1 MSRISVI
8 IPVYNAE
15 RYLPDCLE
23 SIIGQTFDDYEI
35 IIVNDGSTDNSQKII
50 ENFAKSCDKIKNF
63 TIENGGVSKARN
75 FGISVAS
82 GEYIVFADA
91 DDTVE
96 KDYIEQLSNN
106 ARDGTLT
113 LCAYNKIYL
122 DRKKKYKEIWRADN
136 KDDVSVTD
144 DFYKVYSKWLFNSPW
159 NKLYSKKIIDVNE
172 IAFDIGLNV
181 GEDLIFNAKYVE
193 KSKIN
198 SFIVINKP
206 LYNYY
211 VRNVESNSTRYDYS
225 ICEKVLTHR
234 DYIMS
239 CMKQFNVTEEEKANI
254 DGTFFNQI
262 NEYLYIKLD
271 KKQMLHAFENE
282 KLLEFLKIVSDVK
295 SKKLTER
302 NKFNTLRRI
311 FRRKRKIADI
321 KASIRGVR

>member
-1 MSRISVI
+1 MSKINVI
-8 IPVYNAE
+8 IPVYNAGK
-15 RYLPDCLE
+15 YLTACLKSMTE
-23 SIIGQTFDDYEI
+23 QTFDDYEI
-35 IIVNDGSTDNSQKII
+35 IIVNDGSTDNSQEII
-50 ENFAKSCDKIKNF
+50 EGFAKNCDKIKSF
-63 TIENGGVSKARN
+63 MIENGGVSKARN

-96 KDYIEQLSNN
+96 KDYIKQLSDN
-106 ARDGTLT
+106 ARDGALT

-122 DRKKKYKEIWRADN
+122 DRKKGYNEIWRADN
-136 KDDVSVTD
+136 KNDVLVTD
-144 DFYKVYSKWLFNSPW
+144 DFYKVYVTWLFNSPW

-193 KSKIN
+193 KSKID
-198 SFIVINKP
+198 SFIIINKP

-254 DGTFFNQI
+254 DRTFLNQI

-271 KKQMLHAFENE
+271 KKQMLYAFENE
-282 KLLEFLKIVSDVK
+282 KLLEFLKTVSDVK
-295 SKKLTER
+295 SKELTER
-302 NKFNTLRRI
+302 KKFNTLRRI